1 MVITKKQALK
11 TVLLPGIFPRLK
23 DFFGSGFHT
32 LAYLIALVYNT
43 VRILPNNHPYLR
55 PEMFGTYSI
64 RQVIAEA
71 SDHIKLG
78 KKNIDQIIIFFSVL
92 AALVILFIQFLL
104 LIVAMV
110 IPKANAQMP
119 TNVEGFFQTTNPEED
134 IAYRLL
140 DLVFGFPDFFGSKE
154 ETGTS
159 LHNALHA
166 LFEFYSLGMII
177 VGAIIIIYFVVS
189 IVGETAQSG
198 TPFGQR
204 FNKVWAPIRVILF
217 FGLLIPIS
225 HGLNGGQHLTLISAK
240 LGSSL
245 ATKGWIL
252 FNDKI
257 EESNET
263 LTGKRELNI
272 AAPKP
277 SDLQHVPSF
286 MLLAKTCQEAYKT
299 SVNEHYPPSWRTEN
313 VIDAYA
319 VYKNVDGGS
328 TPYSAEKIESQTF
341 QDLTEKSNGTDI
353 YVVFGVQ
360 DEGYSAHKGNVSP
373 ICGEIVLNVTDV
385 SEPGTAVIQTAYFDL
400 IKRGWNGEREIGT
413 YATNFSKRSLNIQ
426 GYRDSNA
433 QLPDAQYR
441 EDWITY
447 LREYMGDK
455 DSGKISE
462 AIQAQIDNGDW
473 QMPQKMKDYGWGGAG
488 IWYNKIAQQNG
499 AFVSAIRLTP
509 FTMLYPRVMELCKTR
524 KEQEDERPNVQERFE
539 CSFSA
544 GASDPGFS
552 FPGEVEIARALN
564 HVYVFW
570 EGNRLAAEQRRTG
583 NPLIDTINTVLGT
596 DGLYAICENTD
607 IHPLAQLSAVGKSMI
622 DSSIRSLG
630 LSGFAG
636 VLSIFPTQF
645 SASLE
650 AASGF
655 FSTVASIGLLV
666 GFILFYVLPFL
677 PFIYFFFAVGGWI
690 KGIFEAMVAMPLWAL
705 AHLRIDGEG
714 IPGEAAIGGWFLL
727 FEIFIRPILIVFGL
741 LAAISVFAA
750 MVKVL
755 NEIFYLVI
763 TNLSGGSDGQ
773 SSTQCFQAPASGDE
787 STTAEGDRNELN
799 DTFRGPVDE
808 FFFTILYTIIVY
820 MIGTGCFKLIDNIPN
835 NILRWIN
842 AEVPSFNDQAGDSA
856 EGLMKYVTM
865 GGSQFGSQ
873 LGNSLEKM
881 GSGVR
886 DSVRQF
892 IPPS

>member
-1 MVITKKQALK
+1 MVISKKQALK
-11 TVLLPGIFPRLK
+11 TVLLPGIIPRLR

-43 VRILPNNHPYLR
+43 VRILPNNHPYLQ
-55 PEMFGTYSI
+55 PDMVGKYSI

-71 SDHIKLG
+71 SNHIKLD
-78 KKNIDQIIIFFSVL
+78 KKNIDQIVIFFSVIT
-92 AALVILFIQFLL
+92 ALVILIIQFVLL
-104 LIVAMV
+104 VIAMV

-119 TNVEGFFQTTNPEED
+119 TKVEEFFKTTNPEED

-140 DLVFGFPDFFGSKE
+140 DLVFGFPEFFGSKE
-154 ETGTS
+154 EVGTS
-159 LHNALHA
+159 MHKALHA
-166 LFEFYSLGMII
+166 LFEFYSMGMIV
-177 VGAIIIIYFVVS
+177 VGTIIIIYFAVS

-245 ATKGWIL
+245 ATTGWTV
-252 FNDKI
+252 FNNKI

-263 LTGKRELNI
+263 PTGKKEKNI

-277 SDLQHVPSF
+277 SDLQHVPAF
-286 MLLAKTCQEAYKT
+286 MLLAKTCQEAYNAYK
-299 SVNEHYPPSWRTEN
+299 NETYPDNWRTPG
-313 VIDAYA
+313 IQAYA
-319 VYKNVDGGS
+319 VYKNVGGGS
-328 TPYSAEKIESQTF
+328 TPYTAEQIDGQTF
-341 QDLTEKSNGTDI
+341 QDLTEKSKGTDI
-353 YVVFGVQ
+353 YIVFGVQ
-360 DEGYSAHKGNVSP
+360 DTKYSAFKGSVAP
-373 ICGEIVLNVTDV
+373 ICGELVTHVTDV
-385 SEPGTAVIQTAYFDL
+385 SEPGTAIIQTAYFDL
-400 IKRGWNGEREIGT
+400 IKNAWNGDREIGK
-413 YATNFSKRSLNIQ
+413 YAKSFSKRVLNIKD
-426 GYRDSNA
+426 YRDPEA
-433 QLPDAQYR
+433 PLPPDDWR
-441 EDWITY
+441 EEWIAY
-447 LREYMGDK
+447 LKEYMGDK

-462 AIQAQIDNGDW
+462 AIKAQIEQGDW
-473 QMPQKMKDYGWGGAG
+473 QMPQEMKDYGWAGAG

-509 FTMLYPRVMELCKTR
+509 FTGRYPRVMEMCKKR
-524 KEQEDERPNVQERFE
+524 KEQEDEKPNVEERFE

-544 GASDPGFS
+544 GSSNAGFTL
-552 FPGEVEIARALN
+552 PGEVEIARALN

-570 EGNRLAAEQRRTG
+570 EGNPVSAEKRKTG

-636 VLSIFPTQF
+636 VLSIFPSQF

-655 FSTVASIGLLV
+655 FGTIASVGLLV
-666 GFILFYVLPFL
+666 GFILFYVLPFM

-714 IPGEAAIGGWFLL
+714 IPGDAAIGGWFLL

-741 LAAISVFAA
+741 LAAITIFAA

-755 NEIFYLVI
+755 NEVFYLVI
-763 TNLSGGSDGQ
+763 SNMLGNDAQ
-773 SSTQCFQAPASGDE
+773 SSTQCFKEPASGDP
-787 STTAEGDRNELN
+787 STTAEGDTEALNES
-799 DTFRGPVDE
+799 FRGPVDE

-820 MIGTGCFKLIDNIPN
+820 MIGTGCFKLIDTIPN

-842 AEVPSFNDQAGDSA
+842 AEVPSFNDQAGDAA
-856 EGLMKYVTM
+856 EGLMKYVTL

-873 LGNSLEKM
+873 LGGSLEKM
-881 GSGVR
+881 GGGVK
-886 DSVRQF
+886 DSIRQF
-892 IPPS
+892 IPSK